1 MTPFQLF
8 LQQLA
13 NGLTIG
19 AIYALIALGY
29 TMVYGVIQLINFA
42 HGEVF
47 MVGAY
52 LALTVLLMMAVVHPV
67 IGGGLFGLFVLC
79 VVVAMIGCGALG
91 LWIERAA
98 YRPLRPRPAESASR
112 LGQAPRLAALITAI
126 GVSFFL
132 QNAVMLLYGATDRR
146 FPALIPSI
154 RWEFGG
160 TTVTLLQLIIWIASG
175 ALMVALQVLVM
186 STKLGKAM
194 RACAQDPNACW
205 LLGIPVD
212 RIIAV
217 TFVIGSSLA
226 AVGGMLFGLYYNTI
240 NFHDGYLTG
249 LKAFTAAVLGGIGNI
264 PGAMV
269 GGIVLG
275 ILEGLGAGYL
285 SSQWK
290 NVFAFVVLVGLLLFK
305 PTGLLGER
313 VAERA

>member
-1 MTPFQLF
+1 MTAGQLF

-52 LALTVLLMMAVVHPV
+52 LALTILS
-67 IGGGLFGLFVLC
+67 LFGVGYDAVGWSLLGVLALC
-79 VVVAMIGCGALG
+79 AIAAMGGCGLLG
-91 LWIERAA
+91 LGIERAA
-98 YRPLRPRPAESASR
+98 YRPLRH
-112 LGQAPRLAALITAI
+112 APGLAALITAI
-126 GVSFFL
+126 GVSFIL
-132 QNAVMLLYGATDRR
+132 QNAVMLCYGATDRH
-146 FPALIPSI
+146 FPSLIPAI
-154 RWEFGG
+154 RWQIGG
-160 TTVTLLQLIIWIASG
+160 ATITWLQVVIWLSSG
-175 ALMVALQVLVM
+175 ALMVALQALVM
-186 STKLGKAM
+186 CTQLGRAM
-194 RACAQDPNACW
+194 RAVAQDPKACW

-212 RIIAV
+212 RVVAV
-217 TFVIGSSLA
+217 TFVLGSGLA
-226 AVGGMLFGLYYNTI
+226 AFGGLLFGLYYNTI
-240 NFHDGYLTG
+240 NFHDGYSMG

-269 GGIVLG
+269 GGVVLG

-285 SSQWK
+285 SAQWK

>member
-1 MTPFQLF
+1 MTGTQLF
-8 LQQLA
+8 FQQLA

-52 LALTVLLMMAVVHPV
+52 LALSVLL
-67 IGGGLFGLFVLC
+67 LFGITSFLAGMGLLGLLLVC
-79 VVVAMIGCGALG
+79 AAVAVAGCGIIG
-91 LWIERAA
+91 FGIERSA
-98 YRPLRPRPAESASR
+98 YRPLRK
-112 LGQAPRLAALITAI
+112 APRLAALITAI

-146 FPALIPSI
+146 FPPLVPSI
-154 RWEFGG
+154 RFEIYGV
-160 TTVTLLQLIIWIASG
+160 TVT
-175 ALMVALQVLVM
+175 ALQVIIWVSSGVLMIGLQFLVVA
-186 STKLGKAM
+186 TRLGKAM
-194 RACAQDPNACW
+194 RATAQDPKECL

-240 NFHDGYLTG
+240 NFHDGYLMG

-264 PGAMV
+264 PGAMA

-290 NVFAFVVLVGLLLFK
+290 NVFALVVLVGILLFK

-313 VAERA
+313 VADRA